1 MNGEE
6 SHSREKLSWIV
17 IAAFWPA
24 IGIAFL
30 AVGLFSDPAT
40 FDSRETR
47 QLFLD
52 WMTWVQWSL
61 FAVPI
66 LLIARWIL
74 RHASAVPAVALHVL
88 IAAGFT
94 LLHLTTYLLLV
105 ELVRGPDPAGLP
117 GILAVAAVRLPRHLL
132 YNPLI
137 YGAIVLA
144 GYAVHQ
150 YWYREVSNH
159 EKALME
165 RLVAEAELDQLRAR
179 VRPSFVVAT
188 LAAISSLVD
197 EDATR
202 AEDAILRLS
211 DYLRLC
217 LKYGERQYASVGE
230 EVVVLRAWLDVLKV
244 ATPVGHGGTVVVDTS
259 ALHCLMPPA
268 FLQVLVDYAIGIAR
282 NREFDLEISRQGGRL
297 SIRMHIETL
306 DEGLT
311 SSPELTSVQS
321 VLKRAYGSRFGLSH
335 RFQGGATD
343 LEFSL
348 PVLQEDAASTPEDP
362 PGSEREGELT
372 SVPWSVPELQR

>member
-24 IGIAFL
+24 IGIAFM
-30 AVGLFSDPAT
+30 AVGLLSDPGT
-40 FDSRETR
+40 FDLRDPR

-61 FAVPI
+61 FTVPI
-66 LLIARWIL
+66 LLIARKIR
-74 RHASAVPAVALHVL
+74 RHASGVGAIALHIL
-88 IAAGFT
+88 AAAGFT

-117 GILAVAAVRLPRHLL
+117 GILAVAALRLPRHLL

-150 YWYREVSNH
+150 YWYREVRNH

-165 RLVAEAELDQLRAR
+165 RLVAEAELDLLRAQ
-179 VRPSFVVAT
+179 VQPSFIVTT
-188 LAAISSLVD
+188 LAAISRLVD
-197 EDATR
+197 EDVAR

-211 DYLRLC
+211 DFLRLC
-217 LKYGERQYASVGE
+217 LKSGERQYSSVE
-230 EVVVLRAWLDVLKV
+230 DEVVVVRAWLDVLKV
-244 ATPVGHGGTVVVDTS
+244 ATPAGHSGTVVVDTS
-259 ALHCLMPPA
+259 ALHCPMPPA

-282 NREFDLEISRQGGRL
+282 NREFDLEIARQDGWL
-297 SIRMHIETL
+297 FIRMHIETL
-306 DEGLT
+306 NEGLT
-311 SSPELTSVQS
+311 SSPALTAVQS
-321 VLKRAYGSRFGLSH
+321 VLNRANGSRFGLSH
-335 RFQGGATD
+335 RFQRGATD

-348 PVLQEDAASTPEDP
+348 PIAQENAASTPDSRSV
-362 PGSEREGELT
+362 SERERELT
-372 SVPWSVPELQR
+372 SRTWSVPELQR